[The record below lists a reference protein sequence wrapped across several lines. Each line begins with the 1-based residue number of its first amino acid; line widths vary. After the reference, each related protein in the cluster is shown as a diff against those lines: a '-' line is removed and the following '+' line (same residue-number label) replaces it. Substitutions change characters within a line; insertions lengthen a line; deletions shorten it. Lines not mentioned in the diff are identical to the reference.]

1 MKLVFAT
8 SNENKLNEMRQ
19 ILPPGFEV
27 DGLGDIGFEEDL
39 PETQETIEGNA
50 IQKAR
55 TLHEIMHVDCFAEDT
70 GLEIDVLYGTP
81 GVRSARYAGSQRSSR
96 DNMQKVLQNMSGKG
110 DRSARFRTV
119 IALFLNDELFTFEG
133 VVEGV
138 ILQAPE
144 GSGGF
149 GYDPIF
155 KPLGFDH
162 SFGSLPPEVKNK
174 ISHRARATQK
184 LIKFLRQQASADKT
198 KIQDD

>member
-8 SNENKLNEMRQ
+8 SNKHKLSEMRQ

-27 DGLGDIGFEEDL
+27 VGLADIGFEEDL

-50 IQKAR
+50 IQKAK
-55 TLHEIMHVDCFAEDT
+55 TLHELMHVDCFAEDT
-70 GLEIDVLYGTP
+70 GLEIDVLDGAP
-81 GVRSARYAGSQRSSR
+81 GVRSARYAGSQRSSQ
-96 DNMQKVLQNMSGKG
+96 DNMQKVLQNMSGKE

-133 VVEGV
+133 VVEGF

-155 KPLGFDH
+155 KPIGFDY
-162 SFGSLPPEVKNK
+162 SFGNLPPEVKNK
-174 ISHRARATQK
+174 MSHRARATQK
-184 LIKFLRQQASADKT
+184 LIKFLRHHLYHHK
-198 KIQDD
+198 